1 MNNETQE
8 ITYSFEEFR
17 KMFHVKHFR
26 DELKGMG
33 IELSDA
39 QLEKFYLYYKNLIK
53 WNSVMN
59 LTTITELDDVL
70 TKHFLDSLSI
80 VKAYDIG
87 KLNKG
92 VSIIDVGT
100 GAGFPG
106 LPLAI
111 CFDKC
116 KVTLMDSLQK
126 RIKFLDDT
134 IELIGVSNC
143 KTVHSRAED
152 LSRDKAYRE
161 KYDLV
166 CPRAVADLRTLSE
179 YCLPFTK
186 VGGTFVAYKSA
197 EADEEISS
205 AAHAIKTL
213 GGKSAETDKFELGNS
228 GMGRTLVRV
237 DKTKLTSL
245 KYPRK
250 AGTPQKEPL

>member
-1 MNNETQE
+1 
-8 ITYSFEEFR
+8 
-17 KMFHVKHFR
+17 
-26 DELKGMG
+26 
-33 IELSDA
+33 
-39 QLEKFYLYYKNLIK
+39 
-53 WNSVMN
+53 
-59 LTTITELDDVL
+59 
-70 TKHFLDSLSI
+70 
-80 VKAYDIG
+80 
-87 KLNKG
+87 
-92 VSIIDVGT
+92 
-100 GAGFPG
+100 
-106 LPLAI
+106 
-111 CFDKC
+111 
-116 KVTLMDSLQK
+116 
-126 RIKFLDDT
+126 
-134 IELIGVSNC
+134 
-143 KTVHSRAED
+143 ED

-213 GGKSAETDKFELGNS
+213 GGKSAETDKFELGDS